1 MNKSFFRKVAFGL
14 SPDDVIPTD
23 PLTWA
28 KNQFDTVP
36 EILWPNEVES
46 LDVLTELHGEYSKA
60 SNDLIDKKFDSFE
73 EYDQAE
79 QELWS
84 HYRLEELENNEL
96 KIRHYNAIFGNQPAY
111 ERMIHFWGNHFCITG
126 KGDLRSF
133 ATGPFHR
140 EVIRPNMMK
149 TFEDL
154 VFEATISHAMQI
166 NLDNWLNCGPSS
178 QDGKW
183 MIKNDKIKNP
193 LNENHARELLELHTI
208 SSSAGYTQEDVIEVT
223 KILTGWGVKQ
233 NYWGRNGKNIKYGP
247 PEFKNSKWEPGVKVF
262 MGKEY
267 KVKAKEELRTL
278 IKDLVNMD
286 ICKQFISTK
295 LCKHF
300 VSDDPSEKEIQFI
313 INVWNDTNGSL
324 PDIHKAVMEVAY
336 ESLTSNSEKVIPP
349 EVWFLQI
356 GRMFNIDIPG
366 KIKLEQYWE
375 IMENLGHHPYR
386 SRQPNGYSDFGEDWI
401 STEHML
407 RRLAYV
413 RFLHPYLRSN
423 NNEDFLISV
432 LNKNFD
438 EYSEMKSMLELRL
451 EIFKEKKQID
461 SSILS
466 IICSG
471 PEFLKA

>member
-28 KNQFDTVP
+28 QNQFDTVP

-46 LDVLTELHGEYSKA
+46 LDVLTELHGEYRNA
-60 SNDLIDKKFDSFE
+60 SNQLIYKKFDSFE
-73 EYDQAE
+73 DFNQVR
-79 QELWS
+79 QDLWS

-126 KGDLRSF
+126 KDDLRSF

-140 EVIRPNMMK
+140 EVIRPNMIK

-178 QDGKW
+178 QLGKG

-233 NYWGRNGKNIKYGP
+233 DYRGRNGKNIQFGP

-300 VSDDPSEKEIQFI
+300 VSDDPSENEIQFI
-313 INVWNDTNGSL
+313 VKVWNDTNGSL
-324 PDIHKAVMEVAY
+324 PDIHKAVMKVAY
-336 ESLTSNSEKVIPP
+336 ESATSNSEKVIPP

-356 GRMFNIDIPG
+356 GRMFNVNIPG
-366 KIKLEQYWE
+366 KMKGEQYFD

-386 SRQPNGYSDFGEDWI
+386 SRQPNGYSDFSEDWI

-413 RFLHPYLRSN
+413 RFLHRYIESN
-423 NNEDFLISV
+423 SSEDFLISV
-432 LNKNFD
+432 LDKNFD
-438 EYSEMKSMLELRL
+438 KNSEMKSMLELRL
-451 EIFKEKKQID
+451 ERFKEKKQFD

>member
-28 KNQFDTVP
+28 QNQFDTVP

-46 LDVLTELHGEYSKA
+46 LDVLTELHGEYRNA
-60 SNDLIDKKFDSFE
+60 SNQLIYKKFDSFE
-73 EYDQAE
+73 DFNQVR
-79 QELWS
+79 QDLWS

-126 KGDLRSF
+126 KDDLRSF

-140 EVIRPNMMK
+140 EVIRPNMIK

-178 QDGKW
+178 LLGKG

-233 NYWGRNGKNIKYGP
+233 DYRGRNGKNIIVGP

-300 VSDDPSEKEIQFI
+300 VSDDPSENEIQFI
-313 INVWNDTNGSL
+313 VKVWNDTNGSL
-324 PDIHKAVMEVAY
+324 PDIHKAVMKVAY
-336 ESLTSNSEKVIPP
+336 ESATSNSEKVIPP

-356 GRMFNIDIPG
+356 GRMFNVNIPG
-366 KIKLEQYWE
+366 KMKGEQYFD

-386 SRQPNGYSDFGEDWI
+386 SRQPNGYSDFSEDWI

-413 RFLHPYLRSN
+413 RFLHRYIESN
-423 NNEDFLISV
+423 SSEDFLISV
-432 LNKNFD
+432 LDKNFD
-438 EYSEMKSMLELRL
+438 KNSEMKSMLELRL
-451 EIFKEKKQID
+451 ERFKEKKQFD